1 MIRKNIQ
8 FGSLEDVTVLE
19 FGKGDIQVQPAIG
32 DDYAAVLFKSDEEYP
47 IGTEHET
54 KGKDSDWFKTEIAMT
69 FTNVDSLD
77 VVVKKLKEAR
87 KYLTNKKKLN

>member
-1 MIRKNIQ
+1 MIRKNIE
-8 FGSLEDVTVLE
+8 FGNLKDVTVLE
-19 FGKGDIQVQPAIG
+19 FGKGDIQVQPSLG
-32 DDYAAVLFKSDEEYP
+32 DDYTAVLFKTDEINP

-69 FTNVDSLD
+69 FTNVESLD

-87 KYLTNKKKLN
+87 KYLTKKK

>member
-8 FGSLEDVTVLE
+8 FGSLKDVTVLE

-32 DDYAAVLFKSDEEYP
+32 DGYTALLFKSDQSRP

-54 KGKDSDWFKTEIAMT
+54 KGKNSDWFKTEIAMT
-69 FTNVDSLD
+69 FTNTESID
-77 VVVKKLKEAR
+77 VVLKKLKEAK
-87 KYLTNKKKLN
+87 KYLNPIKTNR